1 MTGTPESDPME
12 PRQASLRV
20 LADEGKALHWTV
32 ILDLAQRRG
41 YLDPFTQPDLRRRLL
56 ASLAEAARAGEVDR
70 REKGV
75 YALPGG
81 LAD

>member
-1 MTGTPESDPME
+1 ME
-12 PRQASLRV
+12 PRRAALKV
-20 LADEGKALHWTV
+20 LADEGTALHWTV

-75 YALPGG
+75 YALPGRV
-81 LAD
+81 AD